1 MALEFSNG
9 YLNLTSEK
17 VRQLSDKAVQQTDID
32 ADGRVAQIARVRRRR
47 DQDTITRFLLRREL
61 PVAQPRSKASCV
73 ELGKIQLAETCS
85 QVTLIYRVTRI
96 TVTFLSFF
104 CQYFCH
110 SYNFYIYTFQEIS
123 GIITKHMHRPAL
135 IRAAFGKYADF
146 LSTSYPLV
154 SMSGIFFT
162 YYTCSNGQLQ

>member
-85 QVTLIYRVTRI
+85 QVTLIYRVTRK
-96 TVTFLSFF
+96 TVTFLSFL
-104 CQYFCH
+104 
-110 SYNFYIYTFQEIS
+110 SV
-123 GIITKHMHRPAL
+123 
-135 IRAAFGKYADF
+135 F
-146 LSTSYPLV
+146 LP
-154 SMSGIFFT
+154 
-162 YYTCSNGQLQ
+162 QLQLLHIHISRNFGHHY